1 MAADATTRRAA
12 GRADSA
18 EQAGAAKR
26 VAVLAGASGLVGAL
40 LLPRLLAA
48 PEYAR
53 VIALTRRPLGVSAAH
68 LVERPARFDA
78 LDAVLADAA
87 PVGTMLDVFC
97 TLGTT
102 IAAAGSQAA
111 FAAVDRDAVVALGRW
126 AAAQR
131 ARRMLVVTAV
141 GADPASR
148 VFYNRI
154 KGETE
159 AALRALPLNALTVLR
174 PSLLDGARRQFRPGE
189 SFALALSRPLRRWL
203 PAGMRPVRAA
213 DVAATLLA
221 AARSDLPPTVIASA
235 QMHGAADREGS
246 A

>member
-1 MAADATTRRAA
+1 MAADVGAKRAAHRAEAADAAGHA
-12 GRADSA
+12 GRA
-18 EQAGAAKR
+18 
-26 VAVLAGASGLVGAL
+26 AVLAGGTGLVGSH

-53 VIALTRRPLGVSAAH
+53 VIALTRRPPGASAPT
-68 LVERPARFDA
+68 LIERPARFDA
-78 LDAVLADAA
+78 LDSVLPDCMQAGAAV
-87 PVGTMLDVFC
+87 DVFC
-97 TLGTT
+97 CLGTT

-126 AAAQR
+126 AAAQG

-141 GADPASR
+141 GADPTSR

-159 AALRALPLNALTVLR
+159 AALRALPLAALTVLR
-174 PSLLDGARRQFRPGE
+174 PSLLEGERRERRPGE
-189 SFALALSRPLRRWL
+189 SIALALSRPLRRWL
-203 PAGMRPVRAA
+203 PTGLRPVRAA

-221 AARSDLPPTVIASA
+221 AARNVSPPAVIASA
-235 QMHGAADREGS
+235 QMHGAADREQR

>member
-1 MAADATTRRAA
+1 M
-12 GRADSA
+12 
-18 EQAGAAKR
+18 
-26 VAVLAGASGLVGAL
+26 AVLAGASGLVGSL

-68 LVERPARFDA
+68 LVERPAQFDA
-78 LDAVLADAA
+78 LDAVMSEAV
-87 PVGTMLDVFC
+87 PVGTVFDVFC
-97 TLGTT
+97 CLGTT

-126 AAAQR
+126 AAAQG

-159 AALRALPLNALTVLR
+159 AALRALPLAALTVLR
-174 PSLLDGARRQFRPGE
+174 PSLLDGARRQFRPAE
-189 SFALALSRPLRRWL
+189 SIALAVSRPLRRWL

-221 AARSDLPPTVIASA
+221 AARSDSPSAVIASA
-235 QMHGAADREGS
+235 QMHGAAVRDRS